1 MGPGTGNAAPDAAR
15 NSIVA
20 GIIQRE
26 FRWLRRRKGID
37 DRVADVERHAM
48 PIEKPRPR
56 AQWDEAAGRWEVW
69 SEEHQGWVSQE
80 DGTIQA
86 PGTRSV
92 DPTEDGIVKPPPL
105 DLR

>member
-1 MGPGTGNAAPDAAR
+1 MGPGTGDSALDRAR
-15 NSIVA
+15 TSIVA

-69 SEEHQGWVSQE
+69 SEEHQGWVSLE
-80 DGTIQA
+80 DGTVQA
-86 PGTRSV
+86 PGT
-92 DPTEDGIVKPPPL
+92 PTVAPSPPRNHNPPPL
-105 DLR
+105 PLH

>member
-1 MGPGTGNAAPDAAR
+1 MGPGPGDAAADAVR

-26 FRWLRRRKGID
+26 FRWLRRRRGID
-37 DRVADVERHAM
+37 DRVADVERHAR

-69 SEEHQGWVSQE
+69 NEERQGWVSLE

-86 PGTRSV
+86 PGPRSV
-92 DPTEDGIVKPPPL
+92 DPTDAASAPPPPL
-105 DLR
+105 ASP